1 MDQYLMFH
9 QGELAVQ
16 AMANESDIAK
26 RNGAVLSGSILP
38 GAIPFIA
45 QQNMLVVSSM
55 DAKGQ
60 LWTSVLFGN
69 QGFIQ
74 ASQHDALML
83 DKTKLVL
90 NEDDP
95 FWRNI
100 EHNQQIGVLAIEL
113 STRRRFRMNGRIQ
126 ALELKGEVNGE
137 IEVTSPYLYEVK
149 IQQAYP
155 NCPKFIQRRN
165 LKLDPCAFSEQLPSS
180 LYGTGLKQQQ
190 QDIIQRADSF
200 FVSSASP
207 VQAEGVEQASFSLDA
222 SHRGGLP
229 GFIKFMAPDKLLI
242 PDYKGNSMF
251 NTLGNIHLYPKAG
264 IIIPDFDNA
273 RLLHLTGEAEI
284 LWDQED
290 TSNQSAGTHR
300 FWVLKVTSW
309 QQSAIPQGVQ
319 WYFQDY
325 SPHNPREKVTQ
336 NKVQRDPNK
345 AMYMRVANVVQK
357 SSRIKLFRLIG
368 AEAELQG
375 KHREAPLP
383 EFEAGAHLPIE
394 VTLANGQKVM
404 RYYSILSSVE
414 ERDFYDIAV
423 QREDTGKGGSKVI
436 HETLDVGVQV
446 KVLPPRSEFPLLA
459 DQHHKV
465 IIAGGIGITP
475 MLSMLREVI
484 KSHASFEFHY
494 TARSEADLAF
504 KEEVM
509 ALAGDRAFFYTSNA
523 EKAKRLDLEYLIQQV
538 KTQSHVYMCGP
549 LGLINQVRELTKAH
563 GWADSRV
570 HFESFGNANQPG
582 DKGFEVRLKK
592 SNQVFMVDPK
602 ETILDVLN
610 QHNVSVPFDCKRGE
624 CGMCATTLL
633 IGEADHRDLY
643 LTKTE
648 QAHQI
653 CVCVSRAKGGS
664 LTLDL

>member
-16 AMANESDIAK
+16 AMANESHIAK

-60 LWTSVLFGN
+60 LWSSVLYGN

-74 ASQHDALML
+74 ANQHDALVL
-83 DKTKLVL
+83 DKTKLIL
-90 NEDDP
+90 NEEDP

-126 ALELKGEVNGE
+126 ALEFKGVVNNEV
-137 IEVTSPYLYEVK
+137 EVMSPYLYEIK

-165 LKLDPCAFSEQLPSS
+165 LKLEHCAFSEQLPPS
-180 LYGTGLKQQQ
+180 LHGTSLKQQQ

-207 VQAEGVEQASFSLDA
+207 FQAEDVKQASFSLDA

-229 GFIKFMAPDKLLI
+229 GFIKFIAPNKLLI

-251 NTLGNIHLYPKAG
+251 NTLGNIHVYPKAG
-264 IIIPDFDNA
+264 IVIPDFDNA

-290 TSNQSAGTHR
+290 TRSQSAGTHR
-300 FWVLKVTSW
+300 FWALKVNSW
-309 QQSAIPQGVQ
+309 QQSALPLGIQ
-319 WYFQDY
+319 WHFQDY
-325 SPHNPREKVTQ
+325 SPHNPREKVVQ
-336 NKVQRDPNK
+336 NKIQRNPDK
-345 AMYMRVANVVQK
+345 AMNMRVAKVEQR
-357 SSRIKLFRLIG
+357 SPRIKLFRLIG

-375 KHREAPLP
+375 KHRDAPLP

-394 VTLANGQKVM
+394 VTLANGQKLM

-414 ERDFYDIAV
+414 ERDFYEIAV

-436 HETLDVGVQV
+436 HETLEVGVQV
-446 KVLPPRSEFPLLA
+446 KVFPPRNEFSLLA
-459 DQHHKV
+459 DQHHKI

-475 MLSMLREVI
+475 MLCMLREVI
-484 KSHASFEFHY
+484 KSHVSFEFHY
-494 TARSEADLAF
+494 TAKSEVDLAF

-509 ALAGDRAFFYTSNA
+509 ALAGDKARFYTSR
-523 EKAKRLDLEYLIQQV
+523 EGTGKKLDLARVMEKTSANTHMYL
-538 KTQSHVYMCGP
+538 CGP
-549 LGLINQVRELTKAH
+549 LGLIAQARDLAEDL
-563 GWADSRV
+563 GWSNHRL
-570 HFESFGNANQPG
+570 HFESFGNTTKAG
-582 DKGFEVRLKK
+582 DKGIEVTLKR
-592 SNQVFMVDPK
+592 SNQVIQVNSK
-602 ETILDVLN
+602 ESILDALRQN
-610 QHNVSVPFDCKRGE
+610 KVSVPFDCKRGE
-624 CGMCATTLL
+624 CGMCSTTLL
-633 IGEADHRDLY
+633 AGKADHRDLY

-648 QAHQI
+648 QTHQI
-653 CVCVSRAKGGS
+653 CVCVSRAKGDS
-664 LTLDL
+664 LILDL